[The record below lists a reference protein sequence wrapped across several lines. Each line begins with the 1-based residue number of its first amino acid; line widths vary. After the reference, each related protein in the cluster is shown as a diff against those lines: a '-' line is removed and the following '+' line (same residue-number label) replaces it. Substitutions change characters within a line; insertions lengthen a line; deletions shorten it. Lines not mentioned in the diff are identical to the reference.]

1 MRIKS
6 KALVIVLAMAL
17 VGIGGDFSTAAESK
31 PYKLKVAV
39 AIKGLLTTSIPI
51 IIADKL
57 GFFADENIELD
68 KVINTRG
75 GAENVQIISAGQA
88 DVNVFTGI
96 LGAMGAFK
104 KGANIR
110 VIALESTFGAP
121 EVFFY
126 AKGDAPFNSF
136 EEIPD
141 STKIAFSRP
150 GSSTNLMTLSAL
162 EALKKQG
169 KNVEA
174 VSTGGLPDTYTAVKT
189 GQVDIGWAVPPFFLD
204 KVAAGEL
211 KVIYVGNDIPGIKE
225 LTLRASMA
233 NSDWLKKNPEVAR
246 GFLRALRRAIDFMY
260 DNPNTAIGFQAD
272 FNAKL
277 GRKLPLAS
285 FEKGFQFYPKKHFQ
299 FSPVQ
304 GLDRLN
310 ELVVEFGFAKEKL
323 SKAQLDEL
331 FQFQYQP

>member
-1 MRIKS
+1 MRAKS
-6 KALVIVLAMAL
+6 KALVMVLAMAL
-17 VGIGGDFSTAAESK
+17 VGIGGDFSIAESK

-39 AIKGLLTTSIPI
+39 AIKGLLSTSIPI

-57 GFFADENIELD
+57 GFFRDENIELD
-68 KVINTRG
+68 TIIHTRG
-75 GAENVQIISAGQA
+75 GAENVQIISSGQA
-88 DVNVFTGI
+88 HVNVFTGI

-126 AKGDAPFNSF
+126 AKGDAPFNSL
-136 EEIPD
+136 EDLPD
-141 STKIAFSRP
+141 GVKIAFSRP
-150 GSSTNLMTLSAL
+150 GSSSHLMTLSAV
-162 EALKKQG
+162 EAVKKRG
-169 KNVEA
+169 KTAEA

-204 KVAAGEL
+204 QVAEGKL
-211 KVIYVGNDIPGIKE
+211 KVLYIGNDIPGINE

-233 NSDWLKKNPEVAR
+233 NSDWLKANPEVAR

-272 FNAKL
+272 YNTQI

-310 ELVVEFGFAKEKL
+310 SLVVEFGFAKEKL
-323 SKAQLDEL
+323 SKAELDEL